1 MKKIHLA
8 KKYIPHFLLT
18 FLFIAVALFISKV
31 YYERVSSFSF
41 FDEYADIIVGY
52 FMVKGKTIYSE
63 IFFNHQ
69 MIPVYISYI
78 IQAVLHPETLY
89 KLILYHRLFIVGFSL
104 LMNGLLVYR
113 FKTVGLAF
121 MCVFELTKYYL
132 FGNLF
137 LAESMI
143 VYPLVYMFCLVWEK
157 LDGKRISGINYL
169 LGGVFTWFV
178 VFSREPY
185 VPLVVFLYLV
195 LIIGKKH
202 RREKIISLSA
212 LAALSFI
219 TFFTVPMKDYLYQ
232 IANVNFMS
240 IFSMETKKNN
250 IFGSGMLQI
259 FFYPFYIF
267 FSGKWNYFREILIGL
282 DILFFLGLVGYIQK
296 KAMNKILLIFFTL
309 GLANVRIVTPGEVFF
324 GSFHL
329 IIWYGL
335 FIVIVFLG
343 VKFLF
348 QYYRQNVVKY
358 VLSLCILFF
367 FSFLLLSPESFLKE
381 KVDTNTDFTN
391 NYARFYSI
399 GEIIKTLA
407 SPNDALFID
416 MTDSL
421 VYWQAGLDS
430 TYPYTLYYPVMDR
443 ILKYKEIRLA
453 MFQNT
458 PPDFYYV
465 HCPEGQFVF
474 IPQKY
479 RAEYVELLYNNEQTC
494 VYINKQKAS
503 SIPEDKLRDAKNL
516 GYTLR

>member
-1 MKKIHLA
+1 MKKISFA

-18 FLFIAVALFISKV
+18 FLFIVLALYISKI

-69 MIPVYISYI
+69 MIPVYISYV
-78 IQAVLHPETLY
+78 IQLILHPGSLY
-89 KLILYHRLFIVGFSL
+89 KLILYHRLFIIGFSL

-121 MCVFELTKYYL
+121 MFVFELTKYYL

-143 VYPLVYMFCLVWEK
+143 VYPLVYLFCVVWEK
-157 LDGKRISGINYL
+157 LDGKRISGINFF
-169 LGGVFTWFV
+169 LGGLFTWFV
-178 VFSREPY
+178 IFSREPY

-195 LIIGKKH
+195 LIIGKKNMK
-202 RREKIISLSA
+202 EKIVSFFTFVILSL
-212 LAALSFI
+212 I
-219 TFFTVPMKDYLYQ
+219 TFFTVPIKDYLYQ

-240 IFSMETKKNN
+240 IFSMEAKTNN

-259 FFYPFYIF
+259 FFYPIYIF

-282 DILFFLGLVGYIQK
+282 DILFFIGLVGYIQK
-296 KAMNKILLIFFTL
+296 KAISKILLIFFTL
-309 GLANVRIVTPGEVFF
+309 GFANARIVIPGEVFF

-329 IIWYGL
+329 MIWYGL

-343 VKFLF
+343 IKFLF
-348 QYYRQNVVKY
+348 QYYKQNIVRY
-358 VLSLCILFF
+358 ALSLYIFLF
-367 FSFLLLSPESFLKE
+367 FSFLLLSPQSFLKE

-391 NYARFYSI
+391 NYARFYSV
-399 GEIIKTLA
+399 GEIIKALA
-407 SPNDALFID
+407 SPNDTLFID
-416 MTDSL
+416 MADSL
-421 VYWQAGLDS
+421 VYWQAGLDAP
-430 TYPYTLYYPVMDR
+430 YPYTLYYPVMDR
-443 ILKYKEIRLA
+443 IPKYKEIRLT

-465 HCPEGQFVF
+465 YCPEGQYVF

-494 VYINKQKAS
+494 IYINKQKVN
-503 SIPEDKLRDAKNL
+503 SIPENKLRDAKNL